1 MESEHELQPGTHEP
15 MMAESQASLPGPLV
29 LALDAEGGDNAPE
42 EIVAGAALAAGP
54 DLHVALV
61 GRPEV
66 VEPLVAAQLRG
77 AARSYVEMVPSVSV
91 ISSHDEPATAV
102 RTMSDSSI
110 VVGARTVAD
119 GRTQGFISAG
129 STGAMLAAGLLI
141 VKRVPGIRRPA
152 ILTVLPGLEGPV
164 LFLDAGANADCR
176 PEYLLEFGVLGT
188 AYART
193 VLGIAKPRVG
203 LLNIG
208 EEETKG
214 SELALEA
221 HRLLA
226 SSKLE
231 FAGNVEGRD
240 LLNNT
245 VDVVVTDGFT
255 GNVALKLLEGCSS
268 SLFTRVRQVASQ
280 TTRARLGGLLLR
292 PALRGLRTRLDP
304 EEYGGTYLL
313 GVQGL
318 VIICH
323 GNASRRA
330 IANALRFGA
339 QALRQGILESVD
351 AEVERILRSSDGVAV
366 GARAEAAGPSDQSPL
381 ANGTGSGS
389 ETGSTGASDSAAS

>member
-1 MESEHELQPGTHEP
+1 VESESDQQLGVDDV
-15 MMAESQASLPGPLV
+15 MRAEGSVAEVAPVADGMGSGAGPVV
-29 LALDAEGGDNAPE
+29 LALDAEWGDNAPE

-54 DLHVALV
+54 DLRVVLV

-66 VEPLVAAQLRG
+66 VEPLLETRLRG
-77 AARSYVEMVPSVSV
+77 AARSYVDIISSASV

-110 VVGARTVAD
+110 VVGARSVAE
-119 GRTQGFISAG
+119 GRTQGFVSAG
-129 STGAMLAAGLLI
+129 STGAVLAAGLLI

-152 ILTVLPGLEGPV
+152 ILTILPGLDGPV

-188 AYART
+188 AYARC
-193 VLGIAKPRVG
+193 VLGVEHPRVG

-214 SELALEA
+214 SELALQA
-221 HRLLA
+221 HQMLAA
-226 SSKLE
+226 SSLT
-231 FAGNVEGRD
+231 FAGNIEGRD
-240 LLNNT
+240 LLMNK

-268 SLFTRVRQVASQ
+268 YLFKRVMKVAGGS
-280 TTRARLGGLLLR
+280 TRARLGGLLLR
-292 PALRGLRTRLDP
+292 PALRGLRTSLDP

-313 GVQGL
+313 GVKGL
-318 VIICH
+318 VVICH
-323 GNASRRA
+323 GNATRRA

-339 QALRQGILESVD
+339 RALRQGILETVD
-351 AEVERILRSSDGVAV
+351 SEVEKMLGSDA
-366 GARAEAAGPSDQSPL
+366 GAE
-381 ANGTGSGS
+381 
-389 ETGSTGASDSAAS
+389 